1 MKWYNYTVDGESGL
15 VYMDLNSSSP
25 SNPVVLLE
33 NLGRS
38 LIHAI
43 DGAVPDNIWILNYRH
58 RLFSIVQRVF
68 KLQYLC
74 YRINMV
80 YCKSIK

>member
-1 MKWYNYTVDGESGL
+1 MDGESGL

-38 LIHAI
+38 LIHAN

-58 RLFSIVQRVF
+58 QLFSFVQRVF

-74 YRINMV
+74 YHINMV